1 MNKIKNS
8 YHLLSRLSDG
18 FVPLVMLAITIP
30 ILVLAGFGI
39 ADLVTNGQ
47 WVLFFALIASSCLI
61 IFVPYWWMRRS
72 RTVET
77 AIKQDL
83 EGLDVEGNPAWTA
96 KDQQIWQQVNE
107 TIVRQI
113 NEEPEWD
120 NLKAHALLVLTQVAA
135 SYNQKSG
142 KALSFTAP
150 EFLLMTEE
158 VSRRYR
164 RFLREN
170 IPFVD
175 KVSITTLQQGYDLS
189 DKLGYAK
196 SAYDIYRLFRI
207 TTPTGWLAE
216 ARGMVLGQLFDN
228 VSAEIQFK
236 LKATLL
242 QEVASVAIDLYSGQF
257 KLADDEL
264 PPSEIEA
271 KDSKAHAAKVSP
283 LRVAVVGQVSAGKSS
298 LVNALI
304 GEMAAEV
311 SALPSTDQVTV
322 HQCTVDGIDL
332 VHLID
337 LPGLDGDKVTQK
349 KIVSQIT
356 NSDLVL
362 WVLKA
367 NQSARKLDVELRQ
380 AVDEFYQLAANQN
393 RKAPKI
399 LVLVNQVDRLPP
411 LDEWQPPYDLS
422 NPQTQKGKVIA
433 QAVEFNKEKLNPDII
448 LPLCVSQ
455 DVPQFN
461 VDTLQQAIVSAYE
474 DGVNTQL
481 NRRRVEGDRLDLTE
495 EAKRLY
501 HLGEVL
507 FKAYRKQL

>member
-1 MNKIKNS
+1 M
-8 YHLLSRLSDG
+8 
-18 FVPLVMLAITIP
+18 
-30 ILVLAGFGI
+30 
-39 ADLVTNGQ
+39 
-47 WVLFFALIASSCLI
+47 
-61 IFVPYWWMRRS
+61 
-72 RTVET
+72 
-77 AIKQDL
+77 
-83 EGLDVEGNPAWTA
+83 
-96 KDQQIWQQVNE
+96 
-107 TIVRQI
+107 
-113 NEEPEWD
+113 
-120 NLKAHALLVLTQVAA
+120 
-135 SYNQKSG
+135 
-142 KALSFTAP
+142 
-150 EFLLMTEE
+150 
-158 VSRRYR
+158 
-164 RFLREN
+164 
-170 IPFVD
+170 
-175 KVSITTLQQGYDLS
+175 
-189 DKLGYAK
+189 
-196 SAYDIYRLFRI
+196 IY
-207 TTPTGWLAE
+207 
-216 ARGMVLGQLFDN
+216 
-228 VSAEIQFK
+228 
-236 LKATLL
+236 
-242 QEVASVAIDLYSGQF
+242 
-257 KLADDEL
+257 
-264 PPSEIEA
+264 
-271 KDSKAHAAKVSP
+271 
-283 LRVAVVGQVSAGKSS
+283 
-298 LVNALI
+298 
-304 GEMAAEV
+304 
-311 SALPSTDQVTV
+311 
-322 HQCTVDGIDL
+322 
-332 VHLID
+332 
-337 LPGLDGDKVTQK
+337 GLDGDKATQK

-399 LVLVNQVDRLPP
+399 LVLINQVDRLPP